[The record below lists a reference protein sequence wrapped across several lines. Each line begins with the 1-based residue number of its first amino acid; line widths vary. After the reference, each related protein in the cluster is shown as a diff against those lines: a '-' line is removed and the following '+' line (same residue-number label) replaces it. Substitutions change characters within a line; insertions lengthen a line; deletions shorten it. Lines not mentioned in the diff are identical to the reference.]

1 MPWPPRKP
9 EVAEVAEVLEA
20 NGLFEWL
27 RVQTLSL
34 VPCRRVTRCE
44 VLPGR
49 FFRRAQGESR
59 RHIGI
64 MWNQRVGVTDCK
76 GVSL

>member
-1 MPWPPRKP
+1 MLAASMAKSTNLVAQVA

-49 FFRRAQGESR
+49 FFAGHKANQGDTLESC
-59 RHIGI
+59 GI
-64 MWNQRVGVTDCK
+64 NG
-76 GVSL
+76 